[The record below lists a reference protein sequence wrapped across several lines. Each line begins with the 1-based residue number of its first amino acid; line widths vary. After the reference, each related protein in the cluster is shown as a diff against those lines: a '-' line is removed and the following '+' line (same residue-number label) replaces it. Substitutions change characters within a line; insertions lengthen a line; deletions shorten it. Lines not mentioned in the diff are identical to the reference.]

1 MTVPTYDELMLPI
14 LEYSKDGKEY
24 KLKETRL
31 YLEKYFNLTD
41 EDKSER
47 VSSGQLKMAN
57 RTGWA
62 RTYLKKAGLMEATRN
77 GYAKITSEGLKVLE
91 EKPEKIDNEYLL
103 KYNSFREFQGI
114 KKNDK
119 KEPIVHS
126 VDESPEEIIEKQ
138 FKLINETL
146 AEELYENIMNN
157 SPDFFEK
164 LVVDLLLSM
173 GYGGFREESGYTVG
187 KSGDGGI
194 DGIIDEDQLGL
205 NQIYIQAKRFKDTV
219 IGRPEIQKFAGA
231 LDGQKATKGV
241 YITTSRF
248 TPNAKEYANNSNFTI
263 ILIDGEKLTE
273 LMVKFGIGV
282 STTQTYAFKKIDNDY
297 FDNE

>member
-24 KLKETRL
+24 KLKDTRL

-47 VSSGQLKMAN
+47 ISSGQLKIAN

-62 RTYLKKAGLMEATRN
+62 RTHLKKAGLMENTKT
-77 GYAKITSEGLKVLE
+77 GYAKITPEGLKLLE
-91 EKPEKIDNEYLL
+91 EKPDKLDAKFLL
-103 KYNSFREFQGI
+103 RYKSYREFQNI
-114 KKNDK
+114 ETTDE
-119 KEPIVHS
+119 KETLTS
-126 VDESPEEIIEKQ
+126 SEDSPEEIIEKQ

-146 AEELYENIMNN
+146 AEDLYYNIMNN
-157 SPDFFEK
+157 SPEFFEK
-164 LVVDLLLSM
+164 LVVDLLIAM
-173 GYGGFREESGYTVG
+173 GYGGFREESGHTVG
-187 KSGDGGI
+187 KSGDGGV

-241 YITTSRF
+241 YITTSHF
-248 TPNAKEYANNSNFTI
+248 TSNAKEYANNSNFTI
-263 ILIDGEKLTE
+263 ILVDGEKLTE
-273 LMVKFGIGV
+273 LMVKFSIGV

>member
-24 KLKETRL
+24 KLKDTRL

-47 VSSGQLKMAN
+47 ISSGQLKIAN

-62 RTYLKKAGLMEATRN
+62 RTHLKKAGLMENTKT
-77 GYAKITSEGLKVLE
+77 GYAKITPEGLKLLE
-91 EKPEKIDNEYLL
+91 EKPDKLDAKFLL
-103 KYNSFREFQGI
+103 RYKSYREFQNI
-114 KKNDK
+114 ETTDE
-119 KEPIVHS
+119 KETLTS
-126 VDESPEEIIEKQ
+126 SEDSPEEIIEKQ

-146 AEELYENIMNN
+146 AEDLYYNIMNN
-157 SPDFFEK
+157 SPEFFEK
-164 LVVDLLLSM
+164 LVVDLLIAM
-173 GYGGFREESGYTVG
+173 GYGGFREESGHTVG
-187 KSGDGGI
+187 KSGDGGV

-241 YITTSRF
+241 YITTSHF
-248 TPNAKEYANNSNFTI
+248 TSNAKEYANNSNFTI